1 MKILTRIN
9 ERSWCEQFI
18 RLRRF
23 IFSKATIINIFWH
36 QNGITRR
43 KYIYIYIKRFLS
55 KYFSRW
61 SMYLIHFRSPFSSF
75 ICHSLSSFFPSSFVS
90 PFASISQPLSVHFF
104 RKFRVC
110 IISQCRK
117 VSMIREW
124 NTKPTANRLNFL
136 LVSTNVIF
144 LLVRKIWQY
153 LFLSRVNFYPK
164 ISTLRWSSFNNNNAY
179 IFFLRSETLWKQ
191 ISPLNFPNF
200 PPPCTK
206 ININL

>member
-1 MKILTRIN
+1 
-9 ERSWCEQFI
+9 
-18 RLRRF
+18 
-23 IFSKATIINIFWH
+23 
-36 QNGITRR
+36 
-43 KYIYIYIKRFLS
+43 
-55 KYFSRW
+55 
-61 SMYLIHFRSPFSSF
+61 MYLIHFRSPFSSF

-124 NTKPTANRLNFL
+124 NTKPIGGDWIFF
-136 LVSTNVIF
+136 STNVIF

>member
-23 IFSKATIINIFWH
+23 ISSKATIINIFWH

-124 NTKPTANRLNFL
+124 NTKPIGGDWIFF
-136 LVSTNVIF
+136 STNVIF

-153 LFLSRVNFYPK
+153 LFLSCVNFYPK
-164 ISTLRWSSFNNNNAY
+164 ISLLSY
-179 IFFLRSETLWKQ
+179 LIFV
-191 ISPLNFPNF
+191 
-200 PPPCTK
+200 
-206 ININL
+206 

>member
-23 IFSKATIINIFWH
+23 ISFKATIINIFWH

-43 KYIYIYIKRFLS
+43 KYIYIKRFLS

-61 SMYLIHFRSPFSSF
+61 SIHLIHFRSPFSSF

-90 PFASISQPLSVHFF
+90 PFASISRPLSVHFF

-110 IISQCRK
+110 IISQRRK

-153 LFLSRVNFYPK
+153 LFLSCVNFYPK
-164 ISTLRWSSFNNNNAY
+164 ISLLSY
-179 IFFLRSETLWKQ
+179 LIFV
-191 ISPLNFPNF
+191 
-200 PPPCTK
+200 
-206 ININL
+206 